1 MARQPRNLR
10 QAVPGLRRTLGRFA
24 PHIRPQ
30 RALLGAST
38 LAIFAET
45 AMRLL
50 EPWPLKVVLDTV
62 IVGDGGADVPVLG
75 ALSATGLLLACAI
88 AVAIVAVLRALFSYL
103 STIGMALAGNRVL
116 TEVRADLYR
125 HVQRLSVRFHAKSR
139 QGDVL
144 TRLTGDINR
153 LQEVTVTAALPLVA
167 NTLTLVGM
175 AVVMLLINWQ
185 LALVAL
191 VIFPLFSPNLIRM
204 GGKIRTV
211 SRRQRQREGDLAAM
225 ASESLGAMKVVQ
237 ALGLEK
243 VLEKGFASQNA
254 KSLKEG
260 VQAKRL
266 AAGLE
271 RRVDVLVG
279 IGTALVLW
287 FGALQ
292 VRSGALTP
300 GELVVFLTYLKTSF
314 KPMRD
319 LAKYTGRIARASA
332 SGERVVD
339 LLDTELEVRD
349 APHARPAPALRGDVA
364 FEGVSLT
371 YEPGMAPALSD
382 VDLTIPAGTNVALVG
397 PSGAGKSSLTGLLSR
412 LYDPTTGRV
421 LLDGHDLRDLKL
433 ESFRAQIATVLQ
445 DGVLFGATVREN
457 IAWGAPDREDVD
469 VEAAARLANAHT
481 FIGALSEGYETVI
494 GERGATLSG
503 GQRQRIAIARAA
515 VRDAPIVILDE
526 ATTGLDEGNEQ
537 EVSQALRRLCAGRTT
552 FLVAHA
558 LHTVEH
564 VDLIVYLEDGRV
576 VERGTHEELMA
587 RGGRYAAA
595 QSLAARR
602 READGAGAGTRG
614 EPLIALEGGRS

>member
-1 MARQPRNLR
+1 
-10 QAVPGLRRTLGRFA
+10 
-24 PHIRPQ
+24 
-30 RALLGAST
+30 
-38 LAIFAET
+38 
-45 AMRLL
+45 
-50 EPWPLKVVLDTV
+50 
-62 IVGDGGADVPVLG
+62 
-75 ALSATGLLLACAI
+75 
-88 AVAIVAVLRALFSYL
+88 
-103 STIGMALAGNRVL
+103 
-116 TEVRADLYR
+116 
-125 HVQRLSVRFHAKSR
+125 
-139 QGDVL
+139 
-144 TRLTGDINR
+144 
-153 LQEVTVTAALPLVA
+153 
-167 NTLTLVGM
+167 
-175 AVVMLLINWQ
+175 
-185 LALVAL
+185 
-191 VIFPLFSPNLIRM
+191 
-204 GGKIRTV
+204 
-211 SRRQRQREGDLAAM
+211 
-225 ASESLGAMKVVQ
+225 
-237 ALGLEK
+237 
-243 VLEKGFASQNA
+243 
-254 KSLKEG
+254 
-260 VQAKRL
+260 
-266 AAGLE
+266 
-271 RRVDVLVG
+271 
-279 IGTALVLW
+279 
-287 FGALQ
+287 
-292 VRSGALTP
+292 
-300 GELVVFLTYLKTSF
+300 
-314 KPMRD
+314 
-319 LAKYTGRIARASA
+319 
-332 SGERVVD
+332 VVD
-339 LLDTELEVRD
+339 LLDTELEIRD

-457 IAWGAPDREDVD
+457 IAWGAPDRDDVD

>member
-1 MARQPRNLR
+1 
-10 QAVPGLRRTLGRFA
+10 
-24 PHIRPQ
+24 
-30 RALLGAST
+30 
-38 LAIFAET
+38 
-45 AMRLL
+45 
-50 EPWPLKVVLDTV
+50 
-62 IVGDGGADVPVLG
+62 
-75 ALSATGLLLACAI
+75 
-88 AVAIVAVLRALFSYL
+88 
-103 STIGMALAGNRVL
+103 
-116 TEVRADLYR
+116 
-125 HVQRLSVRFHAKSR
+125 
-139 QGDVL
+139 
-144 TRLTGDINR
+144 
-153 LQEVTVTAALPLVA
+153 
-167 NTLTLVGM
+167 
-175 AVVMLLINWQ
+175 
-185 LALVAL
+185 
-191 VIFPLFSPNLIRM
+191 
-204 GGKIRTV
+204 
-211 SRRQRQREGDLAAM
+211 
-225 ASESLGAMKVVQ
+225 
-237 ALGLEK
+237 GLEK

-279 IGTALVLW
+279 VGTALVLW

-292 VRSGALTP
+292 VRRGALTP

-371 YEPGMAPALSD
+371 YEPGAAPALRD
-382 VDLTIPAGTNVALVG
+382 VDLAIPAGTHVALVG

-412 LYDPTTGRV
+412 LYDPTAGRV
-421 LLDGHDLRDLKL
+421 LLDGNDLRDLQL

-469 VEAAARLANAHT
+469 IEAAARLANAHA
-481 FIGALSEGYETVI
+481 FIEALPEGYETVI

-564 VDLIVYLEDGRV
+564 VELIVYLEDGRV
-576 VERGTHEELMA
+576 VERGTHDELMA

-595 QSLAARR
+595 RSLAARR
-602 READGAGAGTRG
+602 READGERPGTRG
-614 EPLIALEGGRS
+614 EPLVALQGGRS